1 MVCIPHP
8 CDLIILTSGQ
18 GQIGT
23 PIGGQTRTPKHSSN
37 TLSVAMRL
45 LGISRPIL
53 YSLMQTHGIESE
65 LAKGGHAAED
75 VVAGIEPGRASPSSA
90 PDDMPDSDRV

>member
-1 MVCIPHP
+1 MVCIPRR

-23 PIGGQTRTPKHSSN
+23 PIEGQTRTPKHRSN
-37 TLSVAMRL
+37 TLSVAVRL
-45 LGISRPIL
+45 LGIRRPIL
-53 YSLMQTHGIESE
+53 DSLMHAHGIECE